1 VAKESDKAPKENEN
15 KDPADDVLAPRR
27 FPLDR
32 VVAIALLVVGGI
44 SIFSS
49 LGDYLSMTITLNKLL
64 AELHTQMPEFA
75 AITFTDNGLAQPV
88 GMVIITLEGLI
99 FGLAVW
105 ATVRRISAKKLA
117 FWVPIVGYLATSAV
131 VFGGQMICLFSDPAF
146 VEAFWA
152 ATQALQAGTATPAPT
167 PIPSMPS
174 VEVPAAPVASALGQD

>member
-1 VAKESDKAPKENEN
+1 MAKETPK
-15 KDPADDVLAPRR
+15 KDPADEVLAPRR

-49 LGDYLSMTITLNKLL
+49 LGDYLNMTVTLNKLL

-75 AITFTDNGLAQPV
+75 AITYTDQGLGQPV
-88 GMVIITLEGLI
+88 GTIIITLEGLI

-105 ATVRRISAKKLA
+105 ATVRRITAKKLA

-131 VFGGQMICLFSDPAF
+131 IFGGQMICLFSDAAF
-146 VEAFWA
+146 IDAFWA
-152 ATQALQAGTATPAPT
+152 ATQALQAGTGTPAPT
-167 PIPSMPS
+167 PIPSMTS
-174 VEVPAAPVASALGQD
+174 AEVPATPVA